1 MAHPKMLLLLCLC
14 LVIRPVIAQARTP
27 EAILAEMTLEQKVAQ
42 MFMVTFYGRPMNE
55 PARKLITDWQPGAIA
70 LFPSN
75 LGTPEQVAA
84 LTNDIQETLIAAGGI
99 PAFIGV
105 DQEGGVIAHLEDGFT
120 TFPVP
125 MLLTATGDPDLA
137 YQMGAGMA
145 AEMRAVGINMNFA
158 PVADLNTNPQNPI
171 IGRRSF
177 GTDAQQVRP
186 IIAAMVGGMQDN
198 GVMATA
204 KHFPGHGDTDTDSH
218 VALPIVNYGM
228 ERLMT
233 TELSPFLATIDA
245 DVGNIMVA
253 HIWYPALEP
262 QPNLPA
268 SLSYNIVTRLLRE
281 QMGYNGLTMTDAMD
295 MDAIDTVYSPQEA
308 ALMAI
313 QAGHDFIV
321 LGAHIAPDVHAR
333 TMQAVV
339 DAVRSGQVSEDRINT
354 SVHRI
359 LTAKERFGVLAWQP
373 ATPADMPMLR
383 AENEALIA
391 EVFRRGITIVYDHH
405 NLIPVSGTVAVIYP
419 ASQPSLWAECNRR
432 DGLLPKGVAASPS
445 NEDIA
450 GAAWTARDADVV
462 IVFTQNADT
471 DAQQQALVAALPP
484 EKTIVVALQ
493 SPYDI
498 QTLPAV
504 GAYLVTYSPLQP
516 AYAAACGILFG
527 DFAAQGQLSIHLG
540 ETQLP

>member
-1 MAHPKMLLLLCLC
+1 MLTAKRLCWLLWLGCCLLLH
-14 LVIRPVIAQARTP
+14 PAQAQARTP
-27 EAILAEMTLEQKVAQ
+27 DSILAAMTLEQKVAQ

-55 PARKLITDWQPGAIA
+55 PARALISTWQPGAIA

-75 LGTPEQVAA
+75 LGNPEQVAA
-84 LTNDIQETLIAAGGI
+84 LTDDLQETLLAAGGI

-125 MLLTATGDPDLA
+125 MLLTATHNPDLA
-137 YQMGAGMA
+137 YKVGAGMA

-158 PVADLNTNPQNPI
+158 PVADLNTNPNNPI

-186 IIAAMVGGMQDN
+186 IVAAFVRGMQAA

-204 KHFPGHGDTDTDSH
+204 KHFPGHGDTDADSH
-218 VALPIVNYGM
+218 VTLPIVPHGI
-228 ERLMT
+228 ERLML
-233 TELSPFLATIDA
+233 TELSPFLATMDA
-245 DVGNIMVA
+245 GVGTIMVA

-268 SLSYNIVTRLLRE
+268 SLSYNIVTQLLRE
-281 QMGYNGLTMTDAMD
+281 QMGYDGLTMTDAMD
-295 MDAIDTVYSPQEA
+295 MDAIDTVYSPEEA
-308 ALMAI
+308 ALLAI

-321 LGAHIAPDVHAR
+321 LGAHVAPDVHAR
-333 TMQAVV
+333 TMQAIV
-339 DAVRSGQVSEDRINT
+339 DAVRNGQLSEDRINV
-354 SVHRI
+354 SVQRI
-359 LTAKERFGVLAWQP
+359 LAAKERFGVLDWQP
-373 ATPADMPMLR
+373 ANPNELTALR
-383 AENEALIA
+383 EKNTALIA
-391 EVFRRGITIVYDHH
+391 EVFQQGVTIVYDNA
-405 NLIPVSGTVAVIYP
+405 NLIPVSGTTAVIYP
-419 ASQPSLWAECNRR
+419 ASQPALWAECNRR
-432 DGLLPKGVAASPS
+432 DTLIPKGVTASPT
-445 NEDIA
+445 NQDIA
-450 GAAWTARDADVV
+450 GAAWAAREADTI

-471 DAQQQALVAALPP
+471 DPQQQALVAALPP

-504 GAYLVTYSPLQP
+504 GAYLVTYSPLKP
-516 AYAAACGILFG
+516 AFAAACSVLFG
-527 DFAAQGQLSIHLG
+527 DVAAQGQLSIHLAD
-540 ETQLP
+540 